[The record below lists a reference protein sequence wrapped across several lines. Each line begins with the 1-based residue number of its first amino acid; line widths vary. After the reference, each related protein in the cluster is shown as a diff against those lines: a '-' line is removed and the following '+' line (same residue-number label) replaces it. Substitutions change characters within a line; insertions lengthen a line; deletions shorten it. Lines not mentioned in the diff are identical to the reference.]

1 MTDREKYIE
10 RLFSKSNYDEAI
22 KLDILADIAWSLS
35 NIASMLMENNG
46 YSECDVYLN
55 GGQWETEDD

>member
-10 RLFSKSNYDEAI
+10 RLFSQSNYDESI

-35 NIASMLMENNG
+35 NITSMLMESNG
-46 YSECDVYLN
+46 YGSCDAYLRGDCGN
-55 GGQWETEDD
+55 KDD

>member
-10 RLFSKSNYDEAI
+10 RLFSKSNDNESI

-35 NIASMLMENNG
+35 NIASMLMERNE
-46 YSECDVYLN
+46 YYDCDRYLS
-55 GGQWETEDD
+55 GQWETEDD